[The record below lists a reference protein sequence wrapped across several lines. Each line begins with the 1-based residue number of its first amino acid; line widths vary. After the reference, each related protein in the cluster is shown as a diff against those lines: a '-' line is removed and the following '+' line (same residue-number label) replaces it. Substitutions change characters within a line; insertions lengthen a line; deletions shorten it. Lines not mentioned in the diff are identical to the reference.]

1 LFSEQ
6 YRKES
11 SYLEVNEENTE
22 RPKVP
27 KVEKIRELSEKL
39 SSASSSSSSTLSSTS
54 SRASVVIRSKVDEEK
69 PTQEKERPTQEK
81 ERPTQEKE
89 KPKQEKERQTQEKE
103 RPKQEDDK
111 QREPH
116 RVRLDSTSSSSSND
130 TEYLSESDLPKYA
143 PRKSSFSSPSEMDT
157 DHGQLSNKVFEE
169 NQNLNKNVVVF
180 GEEPGESVDTD
191 VEKVRKPIRTKLSE
205 SADSDSDSSASEAS
219 FHIEHPEIFAKSVK
233 PVKELSRTETLES
246 SDLSEAETQ
255 KQHRPIDSE
264 SEQDTRY
271 EMSSN
276 V

>member
-39 SSASSSSSSTLSSTS
+39 SSASSSSTLSSTS

-69 PTQEKERPTQEK
+69 PTQEKERQ
-81 ERPTQEKE
+81 TQEKE

-111 QREPH
+111 QRKPH

-130 TEYLSESDLPKYA
+130 TEYLTESDLPKFA

-157 DHGQLSNKVFEE
+157 DHGQLSNKVFGE

-180 GEEPGESVDTD
+180 GEEPGESVDND

-233 PVKELSRTETLES
+233 PVEELSRTETLES

-264 SEQDTRY
+264 SEQDTR
-271 EMSSN
+271 
-276 V
+276 